1 MQHMSRGVKVVTSRH
16 HFSDVL
22 FVARIKHVDS
32 VSQNTQGLRAM
43 QWRWNKHTE
52 SNATFT
58 YH

>member
-1 MQHMSRGVKVVTSRH
+1 MSRGVKVVTSRH